1 MPTNGCHRQYI
12 CSVVFGT
19 RNKEKSNLKT
29 ENQFSGCLL
38 RPQSSLKGRR
48 RFVEHS
54 PPDFPAAAAA
64 LPPFSGC
71 PIGLP
76 RPVPAAFCLR
86 TTMTA
91 FFCAAGLPA
100 AAAEPV
106 MPALGSTSSAVIWI
120 SLLLLLV
127 IPSTIVLAMPQNRL
141 RRTLINW
148 LLWFF
153 GAVFLLL
160 GIIGAFLPIMPT
172 TPFVLV
178 TAACWGRASPRFH
191 RWLHQHR
198 FFGPMVQNWEQRRAV
213 PRRAKYLAWS
223 MMTLSCSWLFFQFPQ
238 RWYVGAGTS
247 AVCLCVALWMARL
260 PDA

>member
-1 MPTNGCHRQYI
+1 MSATQHGMDIPHVVALLGAAVVGVPLFKRLGLG
-12 CSVVFGT
+12 SVLGY
-19 RNKEKSNLKT
+19 L
-29 ENQFSGCLL
+29 
-38 RPQSSLKGRR
+38 
-48 RFVEHS
+48 
-54 PPDFPAAAAA
+54 
-64 LPPFSGC
+64 
-71 PIGLP
+71 
-76 RPVPAAFCLR
+76 
-86 TTMTA
+86 
-91 FFCAAGLPA
+91 AAGLAIGPFG
-100 AAAEPV
+100 
-106 MPALGSTSSAVIWI
+106 LGLFSASVGWVATQQTVKQPE
-120 SLLLLLV
+120 SWSRHNLRLL
-127 IPSTIVLAMPQNRL
+127 T
-141 RRTLINW
+141 NW

-160 GIIGAFLPIMPT
+160 GIIGAFLPVMPT

-213 PRRAKYLAWS
+213 PRRAKYLAWP

>member
-1 MPTNGCHRQYI
+1 
-12 CSVVFGT
+12 
-19 RNKEKSNLKT
+19 
-29 ENQFSGCLL
+29 
-38 RPQSSLKGRR
+38 
-48 RFVEHS
+48 
-54 PPDFPAAAAA
+54 
-64 LPPFSGC
+64 
-71 PIGLP
+71 
-76 RPVPAAFCLR
+76 
-86 TTMTA
+86 MTA

-141 RRTLINW
+141 RRTLTNW

-160 GIIGAFLPIMPT
+160 GIIGAFLPVMPT

-198 FFGPMVQNWEQRRAV
+198 LFGPMVQNWEQRRAV